1 MTCPTDLYLYKNN
14 RTMSKKF
21 RSRLMRKY
29 RLTIHN
35 ENKLENVLGFYVS
48 PLWVILSLFFS
59 FLLVAGVIYLILAF
73 TPVGEYL
80 PGRINNKTR
89 EMLINYN
96 LKIDS
101 LKEVADK
108 QNRYLG
114 NIKNLLEGNHPD
126 DSIMNA
132 PELPSTE
139 NISIV
144 TSELEKEFAAAFEER
159 EKYNLTSYAT
169 SVGALQELN
178 LYRPAR
184 GLIIKS
190 FSPGEKHYGIDIAE
204 NPGESV
210 LAIHEGTVIMS
221 DYTAKEGY
229 TIAIQHRENLVSIY
243 RNCYLLFKNVGDKVA
258 TGEVIAALSGGQ
270 NSNDSTLKPYLH
282 FELWHRG
289 KALNPNI
296 YIAF

>member
-1 MTCPTDLYLYKNN
+1 
-14 RTMSKKF
+14 MSKKF

-35 ENKLENVLGFYVS
+35 ENKLENVLGFYIS

-73 TPVGEYL
+73 TPVIEYL
-80 PGRINNKTR
+80 PGRINNQTR
-89 EMLINYN
+89 ETLVNYN

-101 LKEVADK
+101 LKEVVEK
-108 QNRYLG
+108 QDRYLA
-114 NIKNLLEGNHPD
+114 NIKNLMEGNHTI
-126 DSIMNA
+126 DSVLNA
-132 PELPSTE
+132 PELPSTDD
-139 NISIV
+139 ISIV

-169 SVGALQELN
+169 SVGTLQELN
-178 LYRPAR
+178 LYRPTSGVVIR
-184 GLIIKS
+184 N
-190 FSPGEKHYGIDIAE
+190 FSPQERHYGVDIAE

-210 LAIHEGTVIMS
+210 LAIHGGTVVMS

-243 RNCYLLFKNVGDKVA
+243 RNCHRLLKEVGEKVSA
-258 TGEVIAALSGGQ
+258 GEVIA
-270 NSNDSTLKPYLH
+270 TLGSSSDKEGETKPYLH

-289 KALNPNI
+289 KALDPNI

>member
-1 MTCPTDLYLYKNN
+1 
-14 RTMSKKF
+14 MSKKF

-35 ENKLENVLGFYVS
+35 ENKLENVLGFYIS

-73 TPVGEYL
+73 TPVIEYL
-80 PGRINNKTR
+80 PGRINNQTR
-89 EMLINYN
+89 ETLVNYN

-101 LKEVADK
+101 LKEVAEK
-108 QNRYLG
+108 QDRYLA
-114 NIKNLLEGNHPD
+114 NIKNLMEGNHTI
-126 DSIMNA
+126 DSVLNA
-132 PELPSTE
+132 PELPSTDD
-139 NISIV
+139 ISIV
-144 TSELEKEFAAAFEER
+144 TSELEKEFAAAYEER

-169 SVGALQELN
+169 SVGTLQELN
-178 LYRPAR
+178 LYRPTSGVVIR
-184 GLIIKS
+184 N
-190 FSPGEKHYGIDIAE
+190 FSPQERHYGVDIAE

-210 LAIHEGTVIMS
+210 LAIHGGTVVMS

-243 RNCYLLFKNVGDKVA
+243 RNCHRLLKEVGEKVSA
-258 TGEVIAALSGGQ
+258 GEVIATL
-270 NSNDSTLKPYLH
+270 DSSSDKEGETKPYLH

-289 KALNPNI
+289 KALDPNI

>member
-1 MTCPTDLYLYKNN
+1 
-14 RTMSKKF
+14 MSKKF

-35 ENKLENVLGFYVS
+35 ENKLENVLGFYIS

-73 TPVGEYL
+73 TPVIEYL
-80 PGRINNKTR
+80 PGRINNQTR
-89 EMLINYN
+89 ETLVNYN

-101 LKEVADK
+101 LKEVAEK
-108 QNRYLG
+108 QDRYLA
-114 NIKNLLEGNHPD
+114 NIKNLMEGNHTI
-126 DSIMNA
+126 DSVLNA
-132 PELPSTE
+132 PELPSTDD
-139 NISIV
+139 ISIV
-144 TSELEKEFAAAFEER
+144 TSELEKEFAAAYEER

-169 SVGALQELN
+169 SVGTLQELN
-178 LYRPAR
+178 LYRPTSGVVIR
-184 GLIIKS
+184 N
-190 FSPGEKHYGIDIAE
+190 FSPQERHYGVDIAE

-210 LAIHEGTVIMS
+210 LAIHGGTVVMS

-243 RNCYLLFKNVGDKVA
+243 RNCHRLLKEVGEKVSA
-258 TGEVIAALSGGQ
+258 GEVIA
-270 NSNDSTLKPYLH
+270 TLGSSSDKEGETKPYLH

-289 KALNPNI
+289 KALDPNI

>member
-1 MTCPTDLYLYKNN
+1 
-14 RTMSKKF
+14 MSKKF

-35 ENKLENVLGFYVS
+35 ENKLENVLGFYIS

-73 TPVGEYL
+73 TPVIEYL
-80 PGRINNKTR
+80 PGRINNQTR
-89 EMLINYN
+89 ETLVNYN

-101 LKEVADK
+101 LKEVAEK
-108 QNRYLG
+108 QDRYLA
-114 NIKNLLEGNHPD
+114 NIKNLMEGNHTI
-126 DSIMNA
+126 DSVLNA
-132 PELPSTE
+132 PELPSTDD
-139 NISIV
+139 ISIV

-169 SVGALQELN
+169 SVGTLQELN
-178 LYRPAR
+178 LYRPTSGVVIR
-184 GLIIKS
+184 N
-190 FSPGEKHYGIDIAE
+190 FSPQERHYGVDIAE

-210 LAIHEGTVIMS
+210 LAIHGGTVVMS

-243 RNCYLLFKNVGDKVA
+243 RNCHRLLKEVGEKVSA
-258 TGEVIAALSGGQ
+258 GEVIA
-270 NSNDSTLKPYLH
+270 TLGSSSDKEGKTKPYLH

-289 KALNPNI
+289 KALDPNI

>member
-1 MTCPTDLYLYKNN
+1 
-14 RTMSKKF
+14 MSKKF

-35 ENKLENVLGFYVS
+35 ENKLENVLGFYIS

-73 TPVGEYL
+73 TPVIEYL
-80 PGRINNKTR
+80 PGRINNQTR
-89 EMLINYN
+89 ETLVNYN

-101 LKEVADK
+101 LKEVAEK
-108 QNRYLG
+108 QDRYLA
-114 NIKNLLEGNHPD
+114 NIKNLMEGNHTI
-126 DSIMNA
+126 DSVLNA
-132 PELPSTE
+132 PELPSTDD
-139 NISIV
+139 ISIV

-169 SVGALQELN
+169 SVGTLQELN
-178 LYRPAR
+178 LYRPTSGMVIR
-184 GLIIKS
+184 N
-190 FSPGEKHYGIDIAE
+190 FSPQERHYGVDIAE

-210 LAIHEGTVIMS
+210 LAIHGGTVVMS

-243 RNCYLLFKNVGDKVA
+243 RNCHRLLKEVGDKVSA
-258 TGEVIAALSGGQ
+258 GEVIA
-270 NSNDSTLKPYLH
+270 TLGSSSDKEGETKPYLH

-289 KALNPNI
+289 KALDPNI

>member
-1 MTCPTDLYLYKNN
+1 
-14 RTMSKKF
+14 MSKKF

-59 FLLVAGVIYLILAF
+59 LLLVAGVIYLIFAF

-80 PGRINNKTR
+80 PGRRNNKTR
-89 EMLINYN
+89 EMLVNYN
-96 LKIDS
+96 LRIDS
-101 LKEVADK
+101 LKEIVEQ
-108 QNRYLG
+108 QNRYMG
-114 NIKNLLEGNHPD
+114 NIKNLMEGNHTI
-126 DSIMNA
+126 DSTMNA

-184 GLIIKS
+184 GLMIRS
-190 FSPGEKHYGIDIAE
+190 FNPEEKHYGVDIAE

-210 LAIHEGTVIMS
+210 LAIHSGTVIMS

-243 RNCYLLFKNVGDKVA
+243 RNCYSLLKNVGDKVV
-258 TGEVIAALSGGQ
+258 TGEVIATLSNGEN
-270 NSNDSTLKPYLH
+270 NSNDTVLKPYLH

-289 KALNPNI
+289 KALDPNI

>member
-1 MTCPTDLYLYKNN
+1 
-14 RTMSKKF
+14 MSKKF

-35 ENKLENVLGFYVS
+35 ENKLENVLGFYIS

-73 TPVGEYL
+73 TPVIEYL
-80 PGRINNKTR
+80 PGRINNQTR
-89 EMLINYN
+89 ETLVNYN

-101 LKEVADK
+101 LKEVAEK
-108 QNRYLG
+108 QERYLA
-114 NIKNLLEGNHPD
+114 NIKNLMEGNHTI
-126 DSIMNA
+126 DSVLNA
-132 PELPSTE
+132 PELPSTDE
-139 NISIV
+139 ISIV

-169 SVGALQELN
+169 SVGTLQELN
-178 LYRPAR
+178 LYRPTSGVVIR
-184 GLIIKS
+184 N
-190 FSPGEKHYGIDIAE
+190 FSPQERHYGVDIAE

-210 LAIHEGTVIMS
+210 LAIHGGTVVMS

-243 RNCYLLFKNVGDKVA
+243 RNCHRLLKEVGDKVSA
-258 TGEVIAALSGGQ
+258 GEVIA
-270 NSNDSTLKPYLH
+270 TLGSSSDKEGETKPYLH

-289 KALNPNI
+289 KALDPNI

>member
-1 MTCPTDLYLYKNN
+1 
-14 RTMSKKF
+14 
-21 RSRLMRKY
+21 MRKY

-73 TPVGEYL
+73 TPVGTYL
-80 PGRINNKTR
+80 PGHINDKTR
-89 EMLINYN
+89 EMLVNYN
-96 LKIDS
+96 LRIDS
-101 LKEVADK
+101 LQEVVSK
-108 QNRYLG
+108 QERYLS
-114 NIKNLLEGNHPD
+114 NIKNLMDGNHPD

-132 PELPSTE
+132 PELPSTDD
-139 NISIV
+139 ISIV
-144 TSELEKEFAAAFEER
+144 TTELEKEFAAAFEER

-184 GLIIKS
+184 GVIIRK
-190 FSPGEKHYGIDIAE
+190 FSPAEKHYGVDIAE
-204 NPGESV
+204 DPAESV
-210 LAIHEGTVIMS
+210 LATHDGTVIMS
-221 DYTAKEGY
+221 DYTAREGH
-229 TIAIQHRENLVSIY
+229 TIAIQHRENLISIY
-243 RNCYLLFKNVGDKVA
+243 RNCYRLLKNVGDKVVA
-258 TGEVIAALSGGQ
+258 GEVIATLNKGD
-270 NSNDSTLKPYLH
+270 NRKDSIAKTYLH

-289 KALNPNI
+289 KALDPNI

>member
-1 MTCPTDLYLYKNN
+1 
-14 RTMSKKF
+14 MSKKF

-35 ENKLENVLGFYVS
+35 ENKLENVLGFYIS

-59 FLLVAGVIYLILAF
+59 FLLVAGVIYLMLGF
-73 TPVGEYL
+73 TPVIEYL
-80 PGRINNKTR
+80 PGRINNQTR
-89 EMLINYN
+89 ETLVNYN

-101 LKEVADK
+101 LKEVAEK
-108 QNRYLG
+108 QDRYLA
-114 NIKNLLEGNHPD
+114 NIKNLMEGNHTI
-126 DSIMNA
+126 DSVLNA
-132 PELPSTE
+132 PELPSTDD
-139 NISIV
+139 ISIV

-169 SVGALQELN
+169 SVGTLQELN
-178 LYRPAR
+178 LYRPTSGVVIR
-184 GLIIKS
+184 N
-190 FSPGEKHYGIDIAE
+190 FSPQERHYGVDIAE

-210 LAIHEGTVIMS
+210 LAIHGGTVVMS

-243 RNCYLLFKNVGDKVA
+243 RNCHRLLKEVGEKVSA
-258 TGEVIAALSGGQ
+258 GEVIA
-270 NSNDSTLKPYLH
+270 TLGSSSDKEGETKPYLH

-289 KALNPNI
+289 KALDPNI

>member
-1 MTCPTDLYLYKNN
+1 
-14 RTMSKKF
+14 MSKKF

-59 FLLVAGVIYLILAF
+59 FLLVAGVIYLIIAF

-89 EMLINYN
+89 EMLVNYN

-108 QNRYLG
+108 QNRYIS
-114 NIKNLLEGNHPD
+114 NIKDLMEGNHPT
-126 DSIMNA
+126 DSAMNA

-169 SVGALQELN
+169 SVGSIQELN

-184 GLIIKS
+184 GVIIRS
-190 FSPGEKHYGIDIAE
+190 FSPQEKHYGVDIAE
-204 NPGESV
+204 NPGEGV
-210 LAIHEGTVIMS
+210 LAIHNGTVVMS

-243 RNCYLLFKNVGDKVA
+243 RNCYHLLKNVGDKVA
-258 TGEVIAALSGGQ
+258 TGEVIAML
-270 NSNDSTLKPYLH
+270 NDSKHSSDSITKPYLH

-289 KALNPNI
+289 KALDPNI

>member
-1 MTCPTDLYLYKNN
+1 
-14 RTMSKKF
+14 MSKKF

-59 FLLVAGVIYLILAF
+59 LLLVAGVIYLIFAF

-89 EMLINYN
+89 EMLVNYN
-96 LKIDS
+96 LRIDS
-101 LKEVADK
+101 LKEIVEQ
-108 QNRYLG
+108 QNRYMG
-114 NIKNLLEGNHPD
+114 NIKNLMEGNHTI
-126 DSIMNA
+126 DSTMNA

-184 GLIIKS
+184 GLMIRS
-190 FSPGEKHYGIDIAE
+190 FNPEEKHYGVDIAE

-210 LAIHEGTVIMS
+210 LAIHSGTVIMS

-243 RNCYLLFKNVGDKVA
+243 RNCYSLLKNVGDKVV
-258 TGEVIAALSGGQ
+258 TGEVIATLSNGEN
-270 NSNDSTLKPYLH
+270 NSNDTVLKPYLH

-289 KALNPNI
+289 KALDPNI

>member
-1 MTCPTDLYLYKNN
+1 
-14 RTMSKKF
+14 MSKKF

-35 ENKLENVLGFYVS
+35 ENKLENVLGFYIS

-73 TPVGEYL
+73 TPVIEYL

-89 EMLINYN
+89 ETLVNYN
-96 LKIDS
+96 LRIDS
-101 LKEVADK
+101 LKEVTEK
-108 QNRYLG
+108 QDRYLA
-114 NIKNLLEGNHPD
+114 NIKNLMEGNHTI
-126 DSIMNA
+126 DSVMNA
-132 PELPSTE
+132 PELPSTDD
-139 NISIV
+139 ISIV

-159 EKYNLTSYAT
+159 EKHNLTSYAT
-169 SVGALQELN
+169 SVGTLQELN
-178 LYRPAR
+178 LYRPTSGMVIR
-184 GLIIKS
+184 S
-190 FSPGEKHYGIDIAE
+190 FSPQEKHYGVDIAE

-210 LAIHEGTVIMS
+210 LAIHSGTVVMS

-243 RNCYLLFKNVGDKVA
+243 RNCRQLLKEVGDKVVA
-258 TGEVIAALSGGQ
+258 GEVIATLSN
-270 NSNDSTLKPYLH
+270 NSDKEGEIKPYLH

-289 KALNPNI
+289 KALDPNI

>member
-1 MTCPTDLYLYKNN
+1 
-14 RTMSKKF
+14 
-21 RSRLMRKY
+21 MRKY

-35 ENKLENVLGFYVS
+35 ENKLENVLGFYIS

-73 TPVGEYL
+73 TPVIEYL
-80 PGRINNKTR
+80 PGRINNQTR
-89 EMLINYN
+89 ETLVNYN

-101 LKEVADK
+101 LKEVAEK
-108 QNRYLG
+108 QDRYLA
-114 NIKNLLEGNHPD
+114 NIKNLMEGNHTL
-126 DSIMNA
+126 DSVLNA
-132 PELPSTE
+132 PELPSTDD
-139 NISIV
+139 ISIV

-169 SVGALQELN
+169 SVGTLQELN
-178 LYRPAR
+178 LYRPTSGMVIR
-184 GLIIKS
+184 N
-190 FSPGEKHYGIDIAE
+190 FSPQERHYGVDIAE

-210 LAIHEGTVIMS
+210 LAIHGGTVVMS

-243 RNCYLLFKNVGDKVA
+243 RNCHRMLKEVGDKVSA
-258 TGEVIAALSGGQ
+258 GEVIA
-270 NSNDSTLKPYLH
+270 TLGSSSDKEGETKPYLH

-289 KALNPNI
+289 KALDPNI

>member
-1 MTCPTDLYLYKNN
+1 
-14 RTMSKKF
+14 MSKKF
-21 RSRLMRKY
+21 RSRLLRKY

-35 ENKLENVLGFYVS
+35 ENKLENVLGFYIS

-73 TPVGEYL
+73 TPVIEYL

-89 EMLINYN
+89 EMLVNYN
-96 LKIDS
+96 LRIDS
-101 LKEVADK
+101 LKEVAEK
-108 QNRYLG
+108 QDRHLA
-114 NIKNLLEGNHPD
+114 NIKNLMEGNHAI
-126 DSIMNA
+126 DSVMNA
-132 PELPSTE
+132 PELPSAE
-139 NISIV
+139 DISIV

-169 SVGALQELN
+169 SVGTLQELN
-178 LYRPAR
+178 LYRPTR
-184 GLIIKS
+184 GLVIKN
-190 FSPGEKHYGIDIAE
+190 FSPQEKHYGVDIAE
-204 NPGESV
+204 NPNEGV
-210 LAIHEGTVIMS
+210 LAIHGGTVVMS

-243 RNCYLLFKNVGDKVA
+243 RNCHHLLKEVGDKVVA
-258 TGEVIAALSGGQ
+258 GEVIATL
-270 NSNDSTLKPYLH
+270 NSNDSGEGKAKPYLH

-289 KALNPNI
+289 KPLDPNI

>member
-1 MTCPTDLYLYKNN
+1 
-14 RTMSKKF
+14 MSKKF

-35 ENKLENVLGFYVS
+35 ENKLENVLGFYIS

-73 TPVGEYL
+73 TPVIEYL
-80 PGRINNKTR
+80 PGRINNQTR
-89 EMLINYN
+89 ETLVNYN

-101 LKEVADK
+101 LKEVAEK
-108 QNRYLG
+108 QDRYLA
-114 NIKNLLEGNHPD
+114 NIKNLMEGNHTI
-126 DSIMNA
+126 DSVLNA
-132 PELPSTE
+132 PELPSTDD
-139 NISIV
+139 ISIV

-169 SVGALQELN
+169 SVGTLQELN
-178 LYRPAR
+178 LYRPTSGVVIR
-184 GLIIKS
+184 N
-190 FSPGEKHYGIDIAE
+190 FSPQERHYGVDIAE

-210 LAIHEGTVIMS
+210 LAIHGGTVVMS

-243 RNCYLLFKNVGDKVA
+243 RNCHRLLKEVGDKVSA
-258 TGEVIAALSGGQ
+258 GEVIATL
-270 NSNDSTLKPYLH
+270 DSSSDKEGETKPYLH

-289 KALNPNI
+289 KALDPNI

>member
-1 MTCPTDLYLYKNN
+1 
-14 RTMSKKF
+14 MSKKF

-35 ENKLENVLGFYVS
+35 ENKLENVLGFYIS

-73 TPVGEYL
+73 TPVIEYL
-80 PGRINNKTR
+80 PGRINNQTR
-89 EMLINYN
+89 ETLVNYN

-101 LKEVADK
+101 LKEVAEK
-108 QNRYLG
+108 QARYLA
-114 NIKNLLEGNHPD
+114 NIKNLMEGNHTI
-126 DSIMNA
+126 DSVLNA
-132 PELPSTE
+132 PELPSTDE
-139 NISIV
+139 ISIV

-169 SVGALQELN
+169 SVGTLQELN
-178 LYRPAR
+178 LYRPTSGMVIR
-184 GLIIKS
+184 N
-190 FSPGEKHYGIDIAE
+190 FSPQERHYGVDIAE

-210 LAIHEGTVIMS
+210 LAIHGGTVVMS

-243 RNCYLLFKNVGDKVA
+243 RNCHRLLKEVGDKVSA
-258 TGEVIAALSGGQ
+258 GEVIA
-270 NSNDSTLKPYLH
+270 TLGSSSDKEGETKPYLH

-289 KALNPNI
+289 KALDPNI

>member
-1 MTCPTDLYLYKNN
+1 
-14 RTMSKKF
+14 MSKKF

-35 ENKLENVLGFYVS
+35 ENKLENVLGFYIS

-73 TPVGEYL
+73 TPVIEYL
-80 PGRINNKTR
+80 PGRINNQTR
-89 EMLINYN
+89 ETLVNYN

-101 LKEVADK
+101 LKEVAEK
-108 QNRYLG
+108 QDRYLA
-114 NIKNLLEGNHPD
+114 NIKNLMEGNHTI
-126 DSIMNA
+126 DSVLNA
-132 PELPSTE
+132 PELPSTDD
-139 NISIV
+139 ISIV

-169 SVGALQELN
+169 SVGTLQELN
-178 LYRPAR
+178 LYRPTSGVVIR
-184 GLIIKS
+184 N
-190 FSPGEKHYGIDIAE
+190 FSPQERHYGVDIAE

-210 LAIHEGTVIMS
+210 LAIHGGTVVMS

-243 RNCYLLFKNVGDKVA
+243 RNCHRLLKEVGEKVSA
-258 TGEVIAALSGGQ
+258 GEVIA
-270 NSNDSTLKPYLH
+270 TLGSSSDKEGETKPYLH

-289 KALNPNI
+289 KALDPNI

>member
-1 MTCPTDLYLYKNN
+1 
-14 RTMSKKF
+14 
-21 RSRLMRKY
+21 MRKY

-35 ENKLENVLGFYVS
+35 ENKLENVLGFYIS

-73 TPVGEYL
+73 TPVIEYL
-80 PGRINNKTR
+80 PGRINNQTR
-89 EMLINYN
+89 ETLVNYN

-101 LKEVADK
+101 LKEVAEK
-108 QNRYLG
+108 QDRYLA
-114 NIKNLLEGNHPD
+114 NIKNLMEGNHTI
-126 DSIMNA
+126 DSVLNA
-132 PELPSTE
+132 PELPSTDE
-139 NISIV
+139 ISIV

-169 SVGALQELN
+169 SVGTLQELN
-178 LYRPAR
+178 LYRPTSGMVIR
-184 GLIIKS
+184 N
-190 FSPGEKHYGIDIAE
+190 FSPQERHYGVDIAE

-210 LAIHEGTVIMS
+210 LAIHGGTVVMS

-243 RNCYLLFKNVGDKVA
+243 RNCHRLLKEVGDKVSA
-258 TGEVIAALSGGQ
+258 GEVIA
-270 NSNDSTLKPYLH
+270 TLGSSSDKEGETKPYLH

-289 KALNPNI
+289 KALDPNI

>member
-1 MTCPTDLYLYKNN
+1 
-14 RTMSKKF
+14 MSKKF

-35 ENKLENVLGFYVS
+35 ENKLENVLGFYIS

-73 TPVGEYL
+73 TPVIEYL
-80 PGRINNKTR
+80 PGRINNQTR
-89 EMLINYN
+89 ETLVNYN

-101 LKEVADK
+101 LKEVAEK
-108 QNRYLG
+108 QDRYLA
-114 NIKNLLEGNHPD
+114 NIKNLMEGNHTI
-126 DSIMNA
+126 DSVLNA
-132 PELPSTE
+132 PELPSTDD
-139 NISIV
+139 ISIV

-159 EKYNLTSYAT
+159 ERYNLTSYAT
-169 SVGALQELN
+169 SVGTLQELN
-178 LYRPAR
+178 LYRPTSGVVIR
-184 GLIIKS
+184 N
-190 FSPGEKHYGIDIAE
+190 FSPQERHYGVDIAE

-210 LAIHEGTVIMS
+210 LAIHGGTVVMS

-243 RNCYLLFKNVGDKVA
+243 RNCHRLLKEVGEKVSA
-258 TGEVIAALSGGQ
+258 GEVIA
-270 NSNDSTLKPYLH
+270 TLGSSSDKEGETKPYLH

-289 KALNPNI
+289 KALDPNI

>member
-1 MTCPTDLYLYKNN
+1 
-14 RTMSKKF
+14 MSKKF

-59 FLLVAGVIYLILAF
+59 LLLVAGVIYLIFAF

-89 EMLINYN
+89 EMLVNYK
-96 LKIDS
+96 LRIDS
-101 LKEVADK
+101 LKEIVEQ
-108 QNRYLG
+108 QNRYMG
-114 NIKNLLEGNHPD
+114 NIKNLMEGNHTI
-126 DSIMNA
+126 DSTMNA

-184 GLIIKS
+184 GLMIRS
-190 FSPGEKHYGIDIAE
+190 FNPEEKHYGVDIAE

-210 LAIHEGTVIMS
+210 LAIHSGTVIMS

-243 RNCYLLFKNVGDKVA
+243 RNCYSLLKNVGDKVV
-258 TGEVIAALSGGQ
+258 TGEVIATLSNGEN
-270 NSNDSTLKPYLH
+270 NSNDTVLKPYLH

-289 KALNPNI
+289 KALDPNI

>member
-1 MTCPTDLYLYKNN
+1 M
-14 RTMSKKF
+14 KKKGF
-21 RSRLMRKY
+21 RSRIMRKY

-80 PGRINNKTR
+80 PGHINDKTR

-96 LKIDS
+96 LQIDS

-108 QNRYLG
+108 QDRYLA
-114 NIKNLLEGNHPD
+114 NIKNIIEGNIPA
-126 DSIMNA
+126 DSTMNA
-132 PELPSTE
+132 PELPSTD

-159 EKYNLTSYAT
+159 EKYNLTSHAT
-169 SVGALQELN
+169 SVGTLQELS
-178 LYRPAR
+178 LYRPSR
-184 GLIIKS
+184 GVVIKP
-190 FSPGEKHYGIDIAE
+190 FNPGEKHYGVNIAE
-204 NPGESV
+204 TPGESV
-210 LAIHEGTVIMS
+210 LAIHDGTVIIS
-221 DYTAKEGY
+221 DYTAKDGF
-229 TIAIQHRENLVSIY
+229 TIAVQHRENFISVY
-243 RNCYLLFKNVGDKVA
+243 RNCYRLLKSTGDKVVA
-258 TGEVIAALSGGQ
+258 GEVIATLSGEESGE
-270 NSNDSTLKPYLH
+270 NSCTLKPYLH

-289 KALNPNI
+289 RPLDPHI

>member
-1 MTCPTDLYLYKNN
+1 
-14 RTMSKKF
+14 MSKKF

-35 ENKLENVLGFYVS
+35 ENKLENVLGFYIS

-73 TPVGEYL
+73 TPVIEYL
-80 PGRINNKTR
+80 PGRINNQTR
-89 EMLINYN
+89 ETLVNYN

-101 LKEVADK
+101 LKEVAEK
-108 QNRYLG
+108 QDRYLA
-114 NIKNLLEGNHPD
+114 NIKNLMEGNHTI
-126 DSIMNA
+126 DSVLNA
-132 PELPSTE
+132 PELPSTDE
-139 NISIV
+139 ISIV

-169 SVGALQELN
+169 SVGTLQELN
-178 LYRPAR
+178 LYRPTSGVVIR
-184 GLIIKS
+184 N
-190 FSPGEKHYGIDIAE
+190 FSPQERHYGVDIAE

-210 LAIHEGTVIMS
+210 LAIHGGTVVMS

-243 RNCYLLFKNVGDKVA
+243 RNCHRLLKEVGEKVSA
-258 TGEVIAALSGGQ
+258 GEVIA
-270 NSNDSTLKPYLH
+270 TLGSSSDKEGETKPYLH

-289 KALNPNI
+289 KALDPNI

>member
-1 MTCPTDLYLYKNN
+1 
-14 RTMSKKF
+14 MSKKF

-35 ENKLENVLGFYVS
+35 ENKLENVLGFYIS

-73 TPVGEYL
+73 TPVIEYL
-80 PGRINNKTR
+80 PGRINNQTR
-89 EMLINYN
+89 ETLVNYN

-101 LKEVADK
+101 LKEVAEK
-108 QNRYLG
+108 QDRYLA
-114 NIKNLLEGNHPD
+114 NIKNLMEGNHTI
-126 DSIMNA
+126 DSVLNA
-132 PELPSTE
+132 PELPSTDE
-139 NISIV
+139 ISIV

-169 SVGALQELN
+169 SVGTLQELN
-178 LYRPAR
+178 LYRPTSGVVIR
-184 GLIIKS
+184 N
-190 FSPGEKHYGIDIAE
+190 FSPQERHYGVDIAE

-210 LAIHEGTVIMS
+210 LAIHGGTVVMS

-243 RNCYLLFKNVGDKVA
+243 RNCHRLLKEVGDKVSA
-258 TGEVIAALSGGQ
+258 GEVIATL
-270 NSNDSTLKPYLH
+270 DSSSDKEGETKPYLH

-289 KALNPNI
+289 KALDPNI

>member
-1 MTCPTDLYLYKNN
+1 
-14 RTMSKKF
+14 MSKKF

-35 ENKLENVLGFYVS
+35 ENKLENVLGFYIS

-73 TPVGEYL
+73 TPVIEYL
-80 PGRINNKTR
+80 PGRINNQTR
-89 EMLINYN
+89 ETLVNYN

-101 LKEVADK
+101 LKEVTEK
-108 QNRYLG
+108 QDRYLA
-114 NIKNLLEGNHPD
+114 NIKNLMEGNHTI
-126 DSIMNA
+126 DSVLNA
-132 PELPSTE
+132 PELPSTDD
-139 NISIV
+139 ISIV

-169 SVGALQELN
+169 SVGTLQELN
-178 LYRPAR
+178 LYRPTSGVVIR
-184 GLIIKS
+184 N
-190 FSPGEKHYGIDIAE
+190 FSPQERHYGVDIAE

-210 LAIHEGTVIMS
+210 LAIHGGTVVMS

-243 RNCYLLFKNVGDKVA
+243 RNCHRLLKEVGEKVSA
-258 TGEVIAALSGGQ
+258 GEVIATL
-270 NSNDSTLKPYLH
+270 DSSSDKEGETKPYLH

-289 KALNPNI
+289 KALDPNI

>member
-1 MTCPTDLYLYKNN
+1 M
-14 RTMSKKF
+14 
-21 RSRLMRKY
+21 MRKY

-35 ENKLENVLGFYVS
+35 ENKLENVLGFYIS
-48 PLWVILSLFFS
+48 PLWVMLSLFFS

-80 PGRINNKTR
+80 PGHISDKTR

-96 LKIDS
+96 IKIDS
-101 LKEVADK
+101 LKEAVDK
-108 QNRYLG
+108 QDRYLK
-114 NIKNLLEGNHPD
+114 NIKNLMEGNVPI

-144 TSELEKEFAAAFEER
+144 TTALEKEFAEAFEER
-159 EKYNLTSYAT
+159 EKYNLTSHAT
-169 SVGALQELN
+169 SVSALQELN
-178 LYRPAR
+178 LYRPTR
-184 GLIIKS
+184 GMIIRT
-190 FSPGEKHYGIDIAE
+190 FNPVEKHYGVDIADD
-204 NPGESV
+204 PGESV

-221 DYTAKEGY
+221 DYTAKEGH
-229 TIAIQHRENLVSIY
+229 TIAVQHKENLVSIY
-243 RNCYLLFKNVGDKVA
+243 RNCHRLYKSVGDKVA
-258 TGEVIAALSGGQ
+258 GGEVIASLS
-270 NSNDSTLKPYLH
+270 NSVGDKAGNQKPYLH

-289 KALNPNI
+289 KALDPNI

>member
-1 MTCPTDLYLYKNN
+1 
-14 RTMSKKF
+14 MSKKF

-35 ENKLENVLGFYVS
+35 ENKLENVLGFYIS

-73 TPVGEYL
+73 TPVIEYL
-80 PGRINNKTR
+80 PGRINNQTR
-89 EMLINYN
+89 ETLVNYN

-101 LKEVADK
+101 LKEVAEK
-108 QNRYLG
+108 QDRYLA
-114 NIKNLLEGNHPD
+114 NIKNLMEGNHTI
-126 DSIMNA
+126 DSVLNA
-132 PELPSTE
+132 PELPSTDD
-139 NISIV
+139 ISIV

-169 SVGALQELN
+169 SVGTLQELN
-178 LYRPAR
+178 LYRPTSGVVIR
-184 GLIIKS
+184 N
-190 FSPGEKHYGIDIAE
+190 FSPQERHYGVDIAE

-210 LAIHEGTVIMS
+210 LAIHGGTVVMS

-243 RNCYLLFKNVGDKVA
+243 RNCHRLLKEVGDKVSA
-258 TGEVIAALSGGQ
+258 GEVIA
-270 NSNDSTLKPYLH
+270 TLGSSSDKEGETKPYLH

-289 KALNPNI
+289 KALDPNI

>member
-1 MTCPTDLYLYKNN
+1 MKDKG
-14 RTMSKKF
+14 F

-59 FLLVAGVIYLILAF
+59 FMLVAGVIYLILAF

-89 EMLINYN
+89 EMLVSYN
-96 LKIDS
+96 IRIDS
-101 LKEVADK
+101 LKEEVDK
-108 QNRYLG
+108 QNRYMG
-114 NIKNLLEGNHPD
+114 NIKDLLEGRIPEDNA
-126 DSIMNA
+126 MNA
-132 PELPSTE
+132 PELLSTDS
-139 NISIV
+139 ISIV

-169 SVGALQELN
+169 SVGALKEIH
-178 LYRPAR
+178 LYRPSR
-184 GLIIKS
+184 GMIIKE
-190 FSPGEKHYGIDIAE
+190 FNPLNKHYGVDIAE

-210 LAIHEGTVIMS
+210 LATHEGTVIMS
-221 DYTAKEGY
+221 DYTANDGY
-229 TIAIQHRENLVSIY
+229 TIAIQHKENLISIY
-243 RNCYLLFKNVGDKVA
+243 RNCSRLLKNIGDKVSG
-258 TGEVIAALSGGQ
+258 GEVIASLGKGGE
-270 NSNDSTLKPYLH
+270 SSSVLKPYLH

-289 KALNPNI
+289 KALDPNI

>member
-1 MTCPTDLYLYKNN
+1 
-14 RTMSKKF
+14 
-21 RSRLMRKY
+21 MRKY

-35 ENKLENVLGFYVS
+35 ENKLENVLGFYIS

-73 TPVGEYL
+73 TPVIEYL
-80 PGRINNKTR
+80 PGRINNQTR
-89 EMLINYN
+89 ETLVNYN

-101 LKEVADK
+101 LKEVAEK
-108 QNRYLG
+108 QDRYLA
-114 NIKNLLEGNHPD
+114 NIKNLMEGNHTI
-126 DSIMNA
+126 DSVLNA
-132 PELPSTE
+132 PELPSTDE
-139 NISIV
+139 ISIV

-169 SVGALQELN
+169 SVGTLQELN
-178 LYRPAR
+178 LYRPTSGMVIR
-184 GLIIKS
+184 N
-190 FSPGEKHYGIDIAE
+190 FSPQERHYGVDIAE

-210 LAIHEGTVIMS
+210 LAIHGGTVVMS

-243 RNCYLLFKNVGDKVA
+243 RNCHRLLKEVGDKVSA
-258 TGEVIAALSGGQ
+258 GEVIATL
-270 NSNDSTLKPYLH
+270 DSSSDKEGETKPYLH

-289 KALNPNI
+289 KALDPNI

>member
-1 MTCPTDLYLYKNN
+1 
-14 RTMSKKF
+14 MSKKF

-35 ENKLENVLGFYVS
+35 ENKLENVLGFYIS

-73 TPVGEYL
+73 TPVIEYL
-80 PGRINNKTR
+80 PGRINNQTR
-89 EMLINYN
+89 ETLVNYN

-101 LKEVADK
+101 LKEVAEK
-108 QNRYLG
+108 QERYLA
-114 NIKNLLEGNHPD
+114 NIKNLMEGNHTI
-126 DSIMNA
+126 DSVLNA
-132 PELPSTE
+132 PELPSTDD
-139 NISIV
+139 ISIV

-169 SVGALQELN
+169 SVGTLQELN
-178 LYRPAR
+178 LYRPTSGVVIR
-184 GLIIKS
+184 N
-190 FSPGEKHYGIDIAE
+190 FSPQERHYGVDIAE

-210 LAIHEGTVIMS
+210 LAIHGGTVVMS

-243 RNCYLLFKNVGDKVA
+243 RNCHRLLKEVGEKVSA
-258 TGEVIAALSGGQ
+258 GEVIATL
-270 NSNDSTLKPYLH
+270 DSSSDKEGETKPYLH

-289 KALNPNI
+289 KALDPNI

>member
-1 MTCPTDLYLYKNN
+1 
-14 RTMSKKF
+14 MSKKF

-35 ENKLENVLGFYVS
+35 ENKLENVLGFYIS

-73 TPVGEYL
+73 TPVIEYL
-80 PGRINNKTR
+80 PGRINNQTR
-89 EMLINYN
+89 ETLVNYN

-101 LKEVADK
+101 LKEVAEK
-108 QNRYLG
+108 QDRYLA
-114 NIKNLLEGNHPD
+114 NIKNLMEGNHTI
-126 DSIMNA
+126 DSVLNA
-132 PELPSTE
+132 PELPSTDE
-139 NISIV
+139 ISIV

-169 SVGALQELN
+169 SVGTLQELN
-178 LYRPAR
+178 LYRPTSGVVIR
-184 GLIIKS
+184 N
-190 FSPGEKHYGIDIAE
+190 FSPQERHYGVDIAE

-210 LAIHEGTVIMS
+210 LAIHGGTVVMS

-243 RNCYLLFKNVGDKVA
+243 RNCHRLLKEVGDKVSA
-258 TGEVIAALSGGQ
+258 GEVIA
-270 NSNDSTLKPYLH
+270 TLGSSSDKEGETKPYLH

-289 KALNPNI
+289 KALDPNI

>member
-1 MTCPTDLYLYKNN
+1 
-14 RTMSKKF
+14 
-21 RSRLMRKY
+21 MRKY

-35 ENKLENVLGFYVS
+35 ENKLENVLGFYIS

-73 TPVGEYL
+73 TPVIEYL
-80 PGRINNKTR
+80 PGRINNQTR
-89 EMLINYN
+89 ETLVNYN

-101 LKEVADK
+101 LKEVAEK
-108 QNRYLG
+108 QDRYLA
-114 NIKNLLEGNHPD
+114 NIKNLMEGNHTI
-126 DSIMNA
+126 DSVLNA
-132 PELPSTE
+132 PELPSTDD
-139 NISIV
+139 ISIV

-169 SVGALQELN
+169 SVGTLQELN
-178 LYRPAR
+178 LYRPTSGVVIR
-184 GLIIKS
+184 N
-190 FSPGEKHYGIDIAE
+190 FSPQERHYGVDIAE

-210 LAIHEGTVIMS
+210 LAIHGGTVVMS

-243 RNCYLLFKNVGDKVA
+243 RNCHRLLKEVGEKVSA
-258 TGEVIAALSGGQ
+258 GEVIATLGS
-270 NSNDSTLKPYLH
+270 NSDKEGKTKPYLH

-289 KALNPNI
+289 KALDPNI

>member
-1 MTCPTDLYLYKNN
+1 
-14 RTMSKKF
+14 MSKIKF
-21 RSRLMRKY
+21 RSRLLRKY

-59 FLLVAGVIYLILAF
+59 FMLVAGVIYLILAF

-80 PGRINNKTR
+80 PGHINDKTR
-89 EMLINYN
+89 EMLVSYN
-96 LKIDS
+96 IRIDS
-101 LKEVADK
+101 LKEVVDK
-108 QNRYLG
+108 QDRYLG
-114 NIKNLLEGNHPD
+114 NIKNLLEGNTPP

-132 PELPSTE
+132 PELPSIE

-144 TSELEKEFAAAFEER
+144 TTTLEKEFAEAFEER
-159 EKYNLTSYAT
+159 EKYNLTSHAT

-178 LYRPAR
+178 LYSPAR
-184 GLIIKS
+184 GVIIKG
-190 FSPGEKHYGIDIAE
+190 FNPVEKHYGIDIAE

-210 LAIHEGTVIMS
+210 LAIHYGMVIMS
-221 DYTAKEGY
+221 DYTANDGY
-229 TIAIQHRENLVSIY
+229 TIAVQHKENLISIY
-243 RNCYLLFKNVGDKVA
+243 RNCSRLLKQVGDKVVG
-258 TGEVIAALSGGQ
+258 GEVIASLGD
-270 NSNDSTLKPYLH
+270 NSKKEDKSLPIKPYLH

-289 KALNPNI
+289 KALDPNI